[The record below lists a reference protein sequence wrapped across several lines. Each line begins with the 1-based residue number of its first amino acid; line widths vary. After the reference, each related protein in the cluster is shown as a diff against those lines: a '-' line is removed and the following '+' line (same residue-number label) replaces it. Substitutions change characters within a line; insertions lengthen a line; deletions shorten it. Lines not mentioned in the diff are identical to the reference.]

1 LFSIFTIPFIDAAKM
16 GSYNNTELDLL
27 QAEGEGIP
35 REMVKNLEENKLK
48 WSLITSITN
57 LTIGMALFK
66 RALVSNLY

>member
-1 LFSIFTIPFIDAAKM
+1 M